1 MARIIPFPVPG
12 HRWYVCDGKHEDGG
26 SACWSCNGLSMC
38 VLCGGAEGAIPTDCP
53 GEWMHDIVEQEVFD
67 GELDFRRVLGG
78 WVRMSNRGTPPKRER
93 PQQSGW
99 YEDWPPDFA
108 G

>member
-1 MARIIPFPVPG
+1 MP
-12 HRWYVCDGKHEDGG
+12 
-26 SACWSCNGLSMC
+26 
-38 VLCGGAEGAIPTDCP
+38 
-53 GEWMHDIVEQEVFD
+53 DIVEQEVFD
-67 GELDFRRVLGG
+67 GELDFRRTLGG
-78 WVRMSNRGTPPKRER
+78 WVRMSNRGTPPKRGR